1 MRQLL
6 PTNTGRLALA
16 AIALLLASATAG
28 AAPPDAVD
36 LPPVAQL
43 PAIAEMPNP
52 FVMRDGT
59 PVKTREDW
67 ANRREELRAMILH
80 YEFGRMPPSPGN
92 VSAAEQS
99 SKVLEALNATERHVL
114 LTIGCGN
121 DKKIEYN
128 LYLTVPRGKEGPL
141 PVIVKGD
148 LCWGRVAEAIR
159 AMVSNR
165 GYILA
170 EFDRTQIAPD
180 KAGRDAGVYP
190 IYPEFDWGA
199 ESAWA
204 WGFHRTIDYLLTL
217 KNVDAKRIIAT
228 GHSRGGK
235 AVLLAGALDERIA
248 LTCPNGSGAGGAG
261 SYRVRGPKCEGL
273 DDVAKRFP
281 FWFNQRFQGF
291 VGKVDRLPFDH
302 HELRALVAPRVQL
315 STEALGDIWA
325 NPSGTQACY
334 LGAKEVY
341 KFLGAGQKI
350 GIHFRQ
356 GKHEHNAEDFAALLD
371 FADQQLSGKTV
382 ARKFEQLAFPD
393 APRGFSWSAPAS
405 VKE

>member
-6 PTNTGRLALA
+6 RKSLGHLVMAANAVVLAG
-16 AIALLLASATAG
+16 ATAG
-28 AAPPDAVD
+28 AAPPTAVD
-36 LPPVAQL
+36 LPPVDQL

-52 FVMRDGT
+52 FVMRDNT

-67 ANRREELRAMILH
+67 AKRREELRAMILY
-80 YEFGRMPPSPGN
+80 YEFGQMPPSPGN
-92 VSAAEQS
+92 VTGAEQS
-99 SKVLEALNATERHVL
+99 STVLEALNATERHIV

-121 DKKIEYN
+121 DKKLEYN

-148 LCWGRVAEAIR
+148 LCWGRVAEPIR
-159 AMVSNR
+159 AEVARR

-180 KAGRDAGVYP
+180 RKGRDAGVFPFYP
-190 IYPEFDWGA
+190 DYDSSVEA
-199 ESAWA
+199 AWA

-235 AVLLAGALDERIA
+235 AALLAGALDERIA

-261 SYRVRGPKCEGL
+261 SYRVLGPKCEDL
-273 DDVAKRFP
+273 DAIVKQFP

-302 HELRALVAPRVQL
+302 HELRALVAPRAQL

-350 GIHFRQ
+350 GISFRQ

-393 APRGFSWSAPAS
+393 APRGFSWTAPET

>member
-1 MRQLL
+1 MRQPFLR
-6 PTNTGRLALA
+6 TVGR
-16 AIALLLASATAG
+16 IALGAIVLILS
-28 AAPPDAVD
+28 AAPAAAAQPEAVM
-36 LPPVAQL
+36 LPPVEQL
-43 PAIAEMPNP
+43 PAVAEMPNP

-67 ANRREELRAMILH
+67 AKRREELRTMILH
-80 YEFGRMPPSPGN
+80 YEFGQLPPSPGN
-92 VSAAEQS
+92 VSAAEKS
-99 SKVLEALNATERHVL
+99 FKTIEALNATEREIL

-121 DKKIEYN
+121 DKKIEYT
-128 LYLTVPRGKEGPL
+128 LTLTEPRGKEGPL

-148 LCWGRVAEAIR
+148 LCWGRVAEPIR
-159 AMVSNR
+159 KEIARR

-180 KAGRDAGVYP
+180 KKGRDTGVYP
-190 IYPEFDWGA
+190 IYPEYDWGA

-217 KNVDAKRIIAT
+217 KNVDAKRIIVT

-235 AVLLAGALDERIA
+235 AAILAGALDERIA

-261 SYRVRGPKCEGL
+261 SYRVLGPKCESL
-273 DDVAKRFP
+273 DAIARSFP
-281 FWFNQRFQGF
+281 FWFNERFQGF
-291 VGKVDRLPFDH
+291 VGKADRLPFDH
-302 HELRALVAPRVQL
+302 HSLRALVAPRAQL

-334 LGAKEVY
+334 LAAKEVY

-350 GIHFRQ
+350 GIHFRE
-356 GKHEHNAEDFAALLD
+356 GKHDHNAEDFAALLD
-371 FADQQLSGKTV
+371 FADRQLSGKQ
-382 ARKFEQLAFPD
+382 ADRQFERLAFPD
-393 APRGFSWSAPAS
+393 APRGFSWAAPAGGTQ
-405 VKE
+405 

>member
-6 PTNTGRLALA
+6 WKNLGRFVLA
-16 AIALLLASATAG
+16 AIALVLAAGTAA
-28 AAPPDAVD
+28 AAPPEAVN
-36 LPPVAQL
+36 LPPVDQL
-43 PAIAEMPNP
+43 PAITEMPNP

-59 PVKTREDW
+59 PVKTSEDW
-67 ANRREELRAMILH
+67 AKRRDELRTMILH
-80 YEFGRMPPSPGN
+80 YEFGQLPPSPGN

-99 SKVLEALNATERHVL
+99 SKVIESLGATERHIV

-128 LYLTVPRGKEGPL
+128 LYLTEPRGKEGPL

-148 LCWGRVAEAIR
+148 LCWGRVLEPIR
-159 AMVSNR
+159 AEVARR

-180 KAGRDAGVYP
+180 KAGRDTGVYP
-190 IYPEFDWGA
+190 IYPECDWGA

-204 WGFHRTIDYLLTL
+204 WGYHRTIDYLLTL
-217 KNVDAKRIIAT
+217 KVVDAKRVIVT

-235 AVLLAGALDERIA
+235 AALLAGALDERIA

-261 SYRVRGPKCEGL
+261 SYRVRGPNCEGL
-273 DDVAKRFP
+273 DAIAKAFP

-291 VGKVDRLPFDH
+291 VGKTDRLPFDH
-302 HELRALVAPRVQL
+302 HELRALVAPRAQL

-350 GIHFRQ
+350 GIHFRE
-356 GKHEHNAEDFAALLD
+356 GKHDHNAEDFAALLD

-382 ARKFEQLAFPD
+382 AGKFEQLAFPD
-393 APRGFSWSAPAS
+393 APRGFTWSAPAS
-405 VKE
+405 GK